1 MEYTVSYS
9 FTSSTYQ
16 GKSCWL
22 QEIEMRMEAQGVAVK
37 YRVWLDKDTLVCLK
51 AEMSIGGG
59 PWQSVPCSQAPTGTT
74 GEGESIEIRE
84 VGHETVTVPA
94 GTFSCTVYEAIVSTG
109 KARYWVAGSVPIPVK
124 WQVTNAQGTITA
136 ELVEW
141 G

>member
-1 MEYTVSYS
+1 
-9 FTSSTYQ
+9 
-16 GKSCWL
+16 
-22 QEIEMRMEAQGVAVK
+22 MEAQGVAVK